1 MPVVVQIDAYD
12 PVGGLPVTLRAGSL
26 DEPGVCHLG
35 DMLWWP
41 ALSKLPTLRYD
52 LFDGSFAA
60 QITAPTSSLTL
71 QIEQWPDFGR
81 YALANARIRL
91 WTGAAGTD
99 WSAWTLRFDGRVSA
113 QPKVAGAAASVDFG
127 VDDSWLDAALLTT
140 YAGTTG
146 IEGSAELKGQA
157 KPLALGAPRYVPGKL
172 IDSINSVFQ
181 ISAYGAI
188 GGVEAA
194 LEKLARFS
202 APVGDRP
209 SYASLVAADIP
220 AGRWATCRASGLVR
234 FGAPPEGLITFLA
247 QGDIAG
253 SDGWARTPGK
263 LIRRLA
269 TLSGGAG
276 KIDDASLNAL
286 DAARPYNLSLYVEE
300 QTTARELIQRI
311 AAGCNAVAGV
321 SWTGKLFVLP
331 IELGRASLTLSADGS
346 TLPPVR
352 SVEQIAIQ
360 APWRKLAIGAER
372 TWTVHA
378 LSDIAFTAA
387 LVDVGAYDAET
398 TYREGNIVSL
408 PDGSRWL
415 YIGTTPAAGRRP
427 SVADADHWSSLNP
440 ATKAGDIA
448 YDDGRTLEDL
458 KPAEPGATNSA
469 DPNSPFGSGGK
480 KVMDALQM
488 MERVPQIAAQI
499 EPIKTDV
506 SALKDATV
514 GHDEALGALG
524 GRLTASEQ
532 EIAALHAVDGAA
544 SEALVALG
552 TVVADQGAAQRQA
565 TRDVGRIEDALLRA
579 LMESARTRTVLRD
592 AGIVVDPA
600 TGVVRIYAIDQL
612 RDRTS
617 TAELAIDA
625 VKATVSTKASVN
637 YVDEQLALAV
647 LDPSQVAELEPLI
660 ARMTQAESEIDGLN
674 AKVALKAS
682 ATDLSALT
690 GRTRAAELTIDALGG
705 AVAAKAESAI
715 VDAIG
720 LRLGSAE
727 QRLDALPDTTGYS
740 IVVRQARGVADG
752 AAEAGLRALLAGDAA
767 SRQQLTQIA
776 QARQDLTATIAD
788 GLSAE
793 ALART
798 ALSVRVAESTALTL
812 TESQASL
819 ARDAALTE
827 RIDAHAVAMDGQAA
841 AIGRLDRAAI
851 DAAGGVASSQMLI
864 RQQIGAADQS
874 DEALL
879 RALLTG
885 DAANRDQA
893 AQLALIRTDFTTT
906 LIANEQASALG
917 RQALLARMLAAE
929 AAIVTT
935 SKALADTT
943 GAYGSR
949 IGAIEL
955 AFADPFS
962 GLGAT
967 RLRIDAVEEGSATRD
982 AALGRRTD
990 AIVAQIDDPVKGLA
1004 ATLALATATQT
1015 AQVDGDKALTTR
1027 IDAQGAVLD
1036 DQAAAIGELRTA
1048 SIEAGRG
1055 IAGIQMTIRQQAG
1068 AADEAGEAL
1077 LRALIAGDD
1086 ASRARAAQLVQVQTE
1101 LSTTIVAN
1109 ELASAIARQALLA
1122 RLGAAE
1128 SAIVTTS
1135 KVQADA
1141 IQALATRQAAL
1152 EAAFGDAATG
1162 LVATRARIVALE
1174 EAVATDKAATAR
1186 RLDLLD
1192 ASLVDPETGKAITG
1206 ATVAADRRASV
1217 TRDEVNASDLRQLS
1231 AEVNDPTLGLGA
1243 TRAGLT
1249 ALGEAVASDRAASA
1263 QTIQEVRAS
1272 ITATAAATAATAEEK
1287 RAEGEGRLK
1296 TDIDDNYDRVHGKL
1310 ADVDQA
1316 RKSGDAANQALI
1328 QTVDGRV
1335 TDLARAT
1342 ADQNGVLAE
1351 SIRQVSTTVGDHTTT
1366 ISFLLRSLDGKEATA
1381 QLTIDANGKITG
1393 FVINGQQSVFAVAA
1407 DKFIVGNSQIFEID
1421 TATGQTVVNAIKAG
1435 IITAREIAA
1444 GAVQQ
1449 TVFAVTDADIVIQ
1462 YG

>member
-1 MPVVVQIDAYD
+1 MAAPVILVEASPRRIADGSAAVVRLAGGGAVVPYTYGGVHWRGGIA
-12 PVGGLPVTLRAGSL
+12 GLPKPVARL
-26 DEPGVCHLG
+26 D
-35 DMLWWP
+35 
-41 ALSKLPTLRYD
+41 
-52 LFDGSFAA
+52 FDGEQLGGGGVA
-60 QITAPTSSLTL
+60 QAQELRWSPS
-71 QIEQWPDFGR
+71 GR
-81 YALANARIRL
+81 AALA
-91 WTGAAGTD
+91 D
-99 WSAWTLRFDGRVSA
+99 M
-113 QPKVAGAAASVDFG
+113 
-127 VDDSWLDAALLTT
+127 AALYWTDAPITIRIGPEGPMPPVTT
-140 YAGTTG
+140 RGLVLETAVQDGALVIGLADKAADLKRPLLVDRYAGTGG
-146 IEGSAELKGQA
+146 IEGPAEFEKQIKPRAWGRCFNVPGRVIDTANQVWVFGDPRRAWGAIDEVRDRGVAPDAADVIRLSWQGSPEATFAALQVASAPEGGCVIAASIACVKWWSEPSGDLHADIRGENA
-157 KPLALGAPRYVPGKL
+157 GGYVETAPDIAARIVAARSALGFAPGAVADAAATRPAACGWRV
-172 IDSINSVFQ
+172 DNDTTTAADA
-181 ISAYGAI
+181 ISELL
-188 GGVEAA
+188 GGV
-194 LEKLARFS
+194 
-202 APVGDRP
+202 
-209 SYASLVAADIP
+209 SLS
-220 AGRWATCRASGLVR
+220 WL
-234 FGAPPEGLITFLA
+234 L
-247 QGDIAG
+247 
-253 SDGWARTPGK
+253 
-263 LIRRLA
+263 
-269 TLSGGAG
+269 
-276 KIDDASLNAL
+276 IDDAIVFRRWEWTASTRVARSEKATRRSTVKPVGTRKLGYRRNWAPMTRGDL
-286 DAARPYNLSLYVEE
+286 AAIVLARDVVYEDGTPIQTAIE
-300 QTTARELIQRI
+300 QAGKTAE
-311 AAGCNAVAGV
+311 
-321 SWTGKLFVLP
+321 WTGVTGP
-331 IELGRASLTLSADGS
+331 G
-346 TLPPVR
+346 
-352 SVEQIAIQ
+352 
-360 APWRKLAIGAER
+360 
-372 TWTVHA
+372 
-378 LSDIAFTAA
+378 
-387 LVDVGAYDAET
+387 
-398 TYREGNIVSL
+398 
-408 PDGSRWL
+408 
-415 YIGTTPAAGRRP
+415 
-427 SVADADHWSSLNP
+427 
-440 ATKAGDIA
+440 
-448 YDDGRTLEDL
+448 
-458 KPAEPGATNSA
+458 KPADNATNSA
-469 DPNSPFGSGGK
+469 DPNSPFGTGK
-480 KVMDALQM
+480 VIDALQSM
-488 MERVPQIAAQI
+488 ARVPVIAAQI

-514 GHDEALGALG
+514 GHDAALGALG

-544 SEALVALG
+544 SGALVALG

-600 TGVVRIYAIDQL
+600 TGVVRIYAVDQL
-612 RDRTS
+612 RDRTA

-682 ATDLSALT
+682 VTDLTALT

-705 AVAAKAESAI
+705 AVAAKAESAV

-727 QRLDALPDTTGYS
+727 QRLDALPDTSGYS

-767 SRQQLTQIA
+767 SRHQLTQIA
-776 QARQDLTATIAD
+776 QARQDLTATIVD

-812 TESQASL
+812 TESRASL

-827 RIDAHAVAMDGQAA
+827 RIDAQAVAMDGQAA

-851 DAAGGVASSQMLI
+851 DAAGGIASSQMLI

-885 DAANRDQA
+885 DAANRDQN

-906 LIANEQASALG
+906 LIANEQAAAVA
-917 RQALLARMLAAE
+917 RQALLVRMTAAE

-955 AFADPFS
+955 AFADPLN

-1015 AQVDGDKALTTR
+1015 AQVDGDKALATR
-1027 IDAQGAVLD
+1027 IDAQGAVLG

-1055 IAGIQMTIRQQAG
+1055 IAGVQMTIRQQVG

-1128 SAIVTTS
+1128 TAIVTTS

-1141 IQALATRQAAL
+1141 TQALATRQAAL

-1217 TRDEVNASDLRQLS
+1217 TRDEANAIDLRQLS
-1231 AEVNDPTLGLGA
+1231 AEVNDPTLGLDA

-1249 ALGEAVASDRAASA
+1249 ALGEAVANDRAASA

-1296 TDIDDNYDRVHGKL
+1296 TDIDDNYDRVHGEL

-1328 QTVDGRV
+1328 QQVDGRV

-1342 ADQNGVLAE
+1342 ADHNGVLAE